1 METLSLIISNA
12 KIVSQIDFEKHSR
25 DIATLILVTNFID
38 DQSCK
43 EAVNQFITNF
53 AKADKD
59 GVICRLIG
67 NLVQYLSKNG
77 QESLFYSG
85 N

>member
-1 METLSLIISNA
+1 METLSLIISNT
-12 KIVSQIDFEKHSR
+12 KVVSEMDIEKHSR
-25 DIATLILVTNFID
+25 DIATLLLVINFID

-53 AKADKD
+53 AKSDKD

-67 NLVQYLSKNG
+67 NVVEYLNKNG

-85 N
+85 K